1 MKNFEKEYFIT
12 KETKL
17 WDELNKSIEV
27 FGKMDIIT
35 ILIRAQWAT
44 YYIICKTFF
53 PEYISAR
60 TLDS

>member
-1 MKNFEKEYFIT
+1 MENFEKEYFIT
-12 KETKL
+12 KEAKL
-17 WDELNKSIEV
+17 WNELNKSIEV
-27 FGKMDIIT
+27 FGKMDMIT

-53 PEYISAR
+53 PEHRSAG